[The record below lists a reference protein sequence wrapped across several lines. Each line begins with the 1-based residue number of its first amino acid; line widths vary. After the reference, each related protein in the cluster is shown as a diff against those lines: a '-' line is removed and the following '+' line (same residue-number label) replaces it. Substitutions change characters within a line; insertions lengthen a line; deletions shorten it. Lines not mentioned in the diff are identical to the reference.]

1 MLLREVDEN
10 YLNEAPMGM
19 LDRFGSKLAS
29 FVPGDIGRQ
38 AQGKL
43 DTGDTA
49 NSLRNDFYKYLG
61 SSGTK
66 PTKSNVLAYIKNQGL
81 PTASASSAV
90 PGNIQTLS
98 KSDIDKMF
106 LAAVRESK
114 TAPASTSSSNT
125 SSQSNTQ
132 SLSSIQTAANSL
144 SKTDKTNLINYLVK
158 SL

>member
-1 MLLREVDEN
+1 MLLREIDEN

-19 LDRFGSKLAS
+19 LDRLGSKIAS
-29 FVPGDIGRQ
+29 YVPGDIGRS

-66 PTKSNVLAYIKNQGL
+66 PTKSNVLAYIQSQGL
-81 PTASASSAV
+81 PTASAVAPNNV
-90 PGNIQTLS
+90 QTLS

-125 SSQSNTQ
+125 SSQSNAQ
-132 SLSSIQTAANSL
+132 SLSSIQKSANSL